1 VTGSWTSPLL
11 GKTLILGWQRRRPFL
26 ASVEIDEREAI
37 VTPTPF
43 YDPEG
48 LRARA

>member
-1 VTGSWTSPLL
+1 M
-11 GKTLILGWQRRRPFL
+11 LGWQRLGRFDDE
-26 ASVEIDEREAI
+26 VEIDGRRAA

-48 LRARA
+48 HRARA

>member
-1 VTGSWTSPLL
+1 M
-11 GKTLILGWQRRRPFL
+11 LGWLRCGAPFPDRV
-26 ASVEIDEREAI
+26 SIDGREAV

>member
-1 VTGSWTSPLL
+1 M
-11 GKTLILGWQRRRPFL
+11 LGWLRRTPFPTH
-26 ASVEIDEREAI
+26 VEIDGRPAA

-48 LRARA
+48 HRARA